1 MGVGSPGF
9 DSAAAIIR
17 PVAIAG
23 VMLWGR
29 ALCGRLRFMTQ
40 PIPAEPAQNWTRTA
54 RRLHW
59 GMALAIFVEVPV
71 GFTMSW
77 TYLDGASG
85 GPLAW
90 LHLRT
95 SQVHH
100 TLGLILLAAAIGRLI
115 WRWRHPAPP
124 LPAGTS
130 AAARIAAR
138 AVQALLY
145 LLLVSL
151 PLSGWAAL
159 SALGAGGGY
168 PAPEMWFFT
177 HDGFG
182 PGGLIPHIV
191 TPRPWNAPGI
201 IGYSLFA
208 KSHVYMVWAGG
219 ALLLLHIGGAL
230 KHHFIDRDGVLQ
242 RMMGRSAKS

>member
-1 MGVGSPGF
+1 
-9 DSAAAIIR
+9 
-17 PVAIAG
+17 
-23 VMLWGR
+23 
-29 ALCGRLRFMTQ
+29 MTQ
-40 PIPAEPAQNWTRTA
+40 TPRTADWTPTA

-59 GMALAIFVEVPV
+59 GMALALLVEVPA
-71 GFTMSW
+71 GFAMAW
-77 TYLDGASG
+77 TYLDGARG

-90 LHLRT
+90 LHLRA

-100 TLGLILLAAAIGRLI
+100 TLGLLLLATVLFRLF
-115 WRWRHPAPP
+115 WRWRHRAPA

-130 AAARIAAR
+130 MAGRVAARG
-138 AVQALLY
+138 VQALLY
-145 LLLVSL
+145 ALLLLL

-159 SALGAGGGY
+159 SALGAGAGY

-182 PGGLIPHIV
+182 PGGLIPHLV
-191 TPRPWNAPGI
+191 EPRPWNAPGL

-219 ALLLLHIGGAL
+219 ALLVAHIGGAL
-230 KHHFIDRDGVLQ
+230 KHHFIDRDGVMA
-242 RMMGRSAKS
+242 RMAGWRVRR